1 MLFFN
6 SILNDAPS
14 SWALYFQDG
23 ASPSY
28 LGITHLNDYLMFYL
42 TFIFIGVIYA
52 ICKAV
57 IEYNYNSH
65 PIAAK
70 YTTHGSIVEFIWTL
84 IPALILIL
92 VALPSFKLL
101 YLLDEVQK
109 PSMTVKAIGRQWFWS
124 YELNDF
130 VTNENEPVSFD
141 SYMVPEEDLEEG
153 SLRQLEVDNRLVL
166 PIDTR
171 IRLILTSGDVIHSW
185 AVPSLG
191 IKCDCIP
198 GRLNQVSLSI
208 DREGL
213 FYGQCSEL
221 CGVLHSSMPIVVQGV
236 SLEDFLAWL
245 EENS

>member
-1 MLFFN
+1 MLFIN
-6 SILNDAPS
+6 HILNDAPS
-14 SWALYFQDG
+14 SWGLYFQDG

-28 LGITHLNDYLMFYL
+28 VGITHLNDYLMFYL
-42 TFIFIGVIYA
+42 TFIFIGVMYGIIKTTYQ
-52 ICKAV
+52 
-57 IEYNYNSH
+57 YNSTNY
-65 PIAAK
+65 PISNK
-70 YTTHGSIVEFIWTL
+70 YATHGSIVEFVWTL
-84 IPALILIL
+84 IPALVLIL

-109 PSMTVKAIGRQWFWS
+109 PSMTVKCLARQWYWS

-130 VTNENEPVSFD
+130 VTDENEAISFD

-166 PIDTR
+166 PIDTN
-171 IRLILTSGDVIHSW
+171 IRLILSSGDVIHSW

-198 GRLNQVSLSI
+198 GRLNQVSLKI
-208 DREGL
+208 DREGV

-221 CGVLHSSMPIVVQGV
+221 CGVLHASMPIVVQGV